1 MFTLHNFR
9 RVLSALLLS
18 VTAVTLLL
26 PTISHAQTKPVTVTI
41 TEVWDLELGMDG
53 DVFISPGDL
62 YAVAIING
70 TKHDTFA
77 DHFDF
82 PFEPTTGYP
91 VPFGPIYPNPLWVL
105 TQEVPFTLDTVPVLI
120 QIWDS
125 DDNILD
131 DDDDQGDINPT
142 SGSFTLVLDVN
153 LATGKWSGDVNWPQ
167 SCVEGSD
174 ERPVRVCF
182 DISVLS
188 ATGDADE
195 DGLLDSWELNGFN
208 ADTDTTIDVNLPALG
223 AHPLRKDVFVE
234 VDCLVAGNHSHC
246 PGTAAMSN
254 AILAF
259 ANAPVANPDGTT
271 GVQLH
276 VDTGP
281 LFGAGTIFPVS
292 GSGGVKGTVGD
303 FGGGGQQIAEA
314 GNEIIEAS
322 IVRKEAGPSLLPC
335 GRPFSTTDE
344 SLSFGTRSLVTRPTS
359 AGHE

>member
-26 PTISHAQTKPVTVTI
+26 PTISHAQTQPVTVTI

-131 DDDDQGDINPT
+131 DDDDQGDINP
-142 SGSFTLVLDVN
+142 
-153 LATGKWSGDVNWPQ
+153 
-167 SCVEGSD
+167 
-174 ERPVRVCF
+174 
-182 DISVLS
+182 I
-188 ATGDADE
+188 
-195 DGLLDSWELNGFN
+195 
-208 ADTDTTIDVNLPALG
+208 
-223 AHPLRKDVFVE
+223 LR
-234 VDCLVAGNHSHC
+234 
-246 PGTAAMSN
+246 
-254 AILAF
+254 
-259 ANAPVANPDGTT
+259 
-271 GVQLH
+271 QLH
-276 VDTGP
+276 VSARRE
-281 LFGAGTIFPVS
+281 FGDGEMERGCELATELRRG
-292 GSGGVKGTVGD
+292 
-303 FGGGGQQIAEA
+303 E
-314 GNEIIEAS
+314 
-322 IVRKEAGPSLLPC
+322 
-335 GRPFSTTDE
+335 
-344 SLSFGTRSLVTRPTS
+344 
-359 AGHE
+359 